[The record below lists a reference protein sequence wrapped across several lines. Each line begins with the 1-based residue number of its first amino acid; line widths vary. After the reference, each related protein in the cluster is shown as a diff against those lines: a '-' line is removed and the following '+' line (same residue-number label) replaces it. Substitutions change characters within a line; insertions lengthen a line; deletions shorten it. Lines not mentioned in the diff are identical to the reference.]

1 MNFNQKIWN
10 ICRKI
15 PKGRV
20 ATYKAIAIK
29 LKTKAYHAVGNA
41 LNKNPYSPKVPCH
54 RVVRSNGE
62 VGGFAKGVKE
72 KIKMLEKEGI
82 AIKNG
87 KIVDFEKKAYRL

>member
-29 LKTKAYHAVGNA
+29 LKTKAYRAVGNA